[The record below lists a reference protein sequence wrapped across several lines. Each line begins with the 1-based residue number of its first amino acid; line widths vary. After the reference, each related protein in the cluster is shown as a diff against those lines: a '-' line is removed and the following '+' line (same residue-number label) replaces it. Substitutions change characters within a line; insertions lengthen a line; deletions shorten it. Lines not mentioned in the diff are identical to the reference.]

1 MGTPDEIGSFE
12 EYTAGDLTFFIHKE
26 IWETRDLAKGELV
39 MRIEGYGRFT
49 LKLATQERH
58 EPVSQ

>member
-26 IWETRDLAKGELV
+26 IRETRDLAKGELV
-39 MRIEGYGRFT
+39 IRIEGYGRFT
-49 LKLATQERH
+49 LKLI
-58 EPVSQ
+58 S